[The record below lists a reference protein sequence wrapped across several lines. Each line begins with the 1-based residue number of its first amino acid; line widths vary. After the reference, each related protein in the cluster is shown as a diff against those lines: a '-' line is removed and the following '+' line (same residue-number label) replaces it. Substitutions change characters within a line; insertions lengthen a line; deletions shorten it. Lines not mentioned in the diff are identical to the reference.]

1 MQTVVRLRFCTA
13 LPISPSFWE
22 QCMAIHTSASPI
34 SWTII
39 SPCSCRTCSALT
51 WSFIWRL
58 WHAFGAGS
66 FWIPQ
71 VLLFTSTAAVLFV
84 FYPFFFLLTFCCYR
98 CPDCRR
104 NVSVFF
110 FPTGRQIFLV
120 KQQGLVSTFVS
131 LQLSPLWCQV
141 CWQSLALCCHLLRRL
156 KQTHCS
162 DTPWHQL
169 VRWATLNPWICKFYM
184 VITIQDR
191 RNQLEWTGR
200 DSTKDAWGHLS
211 HIFRCMNV
219 LFVGRSNSLK
229 HGLSWTLNTCTIHM
243 RHQHIKCLE
252 MDFFPWWNYQ

>member
-1 MQTVVRLRFCTA
+1 MFSTNLEFHLKTLARVWSWILLNPSGPPFYLYCCCPLCL
-13 LPISPSFWE
+13 LPVFFP
-22 QCMAIHTSASPI
+22 PD
-34 SWTII
+34 
-39 SPCSCRTCSALT
+39 
-51 WSFIWRL
+51 
-58 WHAFGAGS
+58 
-66 FWIPQ
+66 
-71 VLLFTSTAAVLFV
+71 VLLLQM
-84 FYPFFFLLTFCCYR
+84 PWLPPQRLCLLLPYR
-98 CPDCRR
+98 
-104 NVSVFF
+104 
-110 FPTGRQIFLV
+110 TGQIFLV
-120 KQQGLVSTFVS
+120 KQQGLLSTFVS

-219 LFVGRSNSLK
+219 LFVGQSNSLK